1 MLWAQALALGLY
13 VGLGQQ
19 VEDDALRVHFT
30 EQALVLEVRSQARQ
44 VAEGSSF
51 SNLSGPLS
59 VLRLLESQLADLKGR
74 DTIVE
79 LKATQNLT
87 EIRAEAVQLECTAD
101 HLLADLSKVL
111 EASERL
117 ALAGNRTTAL
127 GDAVRQSRSESSA
140 HAGSGAHSCGERHRL
155 RRRLQQL
162 HEEARSTAAEKE
174 DMERLLGTMQVH
186 VSRIREEAVQGRRA
200 LNATRALEALA
211 SKDVL
216 EKEHG
221 YQKALEE
228 LTHLNEVVHATRRRE
243 HRQSDN
249 GTPRNRSEPNVGSGN
264 ASRESARDAAQRAR
278 VVETTPRSR
287 NDTDSGVEKLIQVH
301 LLRAQKPDESFHK
314 GRQDARKTPCHKH
327 KSSLPGHVDGFP
339 AEPDLG
345 STPEVSAEPSTS
357 PTTTTSVSTST
368 SMTQSSTTLQNL
380 PASMP
385 RQEDSAEP
393 EEDLPNR
400 AVPGKPDPAI
410 DAAAES
416 IHPEDVPSRTPPPT
430 TTLPKPPR
438 IHEETWP
445 IQYEDG
451 EWGTKRGP
459 PLVASTTG
467 PSFPDWYEEAD
478 WGELW
483 SEQERLARQLPDLY
497 RRWEAAQN
505 HSRGMLKACLVAE
518 DAERQLRAAVDYHL
532 KAIQLVSVHFN
543 ATKAKLLRLRGRARI
558 ARDALER
565 LPRCRHAGK
574 RTRREDLETKLKE
587 AAGHLESLRAQVK
600 ALELAVAPSWKQLQ
614 AGLANLRAL
623 SQAHRQ
629 GPGPGF
635 PDAGERSA

>member
-101 HLLADLSKVL
+101 HLLVDLSKVL

-264 ASRESARDAAQRAR
+264 ASRESARDAAERAR

-287 NDTDSGVEKLIQVH
+287 NDTDFGVEKLIQVH

-345 STPEVSAEPSTS
+345 STPEVSA
-357 PTTTTSVSTST
+357 
-368 SMTQSSTTLQNL
+368 
-380 PASMP
+380 
-385 RQEDSAEP
+385 DSAEP

-416 IHPEDVPSRTPPPT
+416 IHPEDAQKPT
-430 TTLPKPPR
+430 VDLAKGLTC
-438 IHEETWP
+438 HAC
-445 IQYEDG
+445 
-451 EWGTKRGP
+451 GP

-574 RTRREDLETKLKE
+574 RTRPRREDLETKLKE
-587 AAGHLESLRAQVK
+587 DLRHLFLLGWLIAQGVAAGQHEPNSMLGGIWWYQRDA
-600 ALELAVAPSWKQLQ
+600 ALVHAATTGSQGRGPEVASVVLKKLTNEWSP
-614 AGLANLRAL
+614 
-623 SQAHRQ
+623 
-629 GPGPGF
+629 
-635 PDAGERSA
+635 